1 MWSAIV
7 VSFLLGVVGWIVTSF
22 FAKPLVDFLSL
33 RSQVH
38 EEIIFTG
45 NISPMVA
52 GTADHLKAVE
62 SLRRLGAKVQAMNEN
77 VSISSLWLVFL
88 PLRWFLS
95 KQGYDLRRAGRGL
108 IGLSNSLALTDGGS
122 AHETKS
128 IQVALKL
135 PPAD

>member
-1 MWSAIV
+1 
-7 VSFLLGVVGWIVTSF
+7 VTSF

-62 SLRRLGAKVQAMNEN
+62 SLRRLGAKVPCWSAFLKSALRPLQ
-77 VSISSLWLVFL
+77 SS
-88 PLRWFLS
+88 
-95 KQGYDLRRAGRGL
+95 
-108 IGLSNSLALTDGGS
+108 
-122 AHETKS
+122 
-128 IQVALKL
+128 
-135 PPAD
+135 